1 MASAL
6 HGADLALVFIGTG
19 GGQQV
24 GEGKDMQNITLF
36 GQQQRL
42 IDDALAAQ
50 PARQAPP
57 RVPLST
63 LSYGERGAARVLE
76 YARLAMGFANVR
88 AGNRDR
94 TPSYYC

>member
-36 GQQQRL
+36 GHQQRL
-42 IDDALAAQ
+42 IDDALAAK
-50 PARQAPP
+50 PARPALP
-57 RVPLST
+57 RVPLSA
-63 LSYGERGAARVLE
+63 LLHGESSTKRLLE

-88 AGNRDR
+88 ASRYGIR
-94 TPSYYC
+94 